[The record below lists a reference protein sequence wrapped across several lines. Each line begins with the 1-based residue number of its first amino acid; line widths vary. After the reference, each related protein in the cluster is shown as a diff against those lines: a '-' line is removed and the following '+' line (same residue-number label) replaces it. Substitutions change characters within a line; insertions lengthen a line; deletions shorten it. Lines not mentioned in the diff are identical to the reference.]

1 MKPLIVLLCVFTFV
15 VSIYV
20 VIKVLSYL
28 DRRRTRQE
36 AERKRPQVQALL
48 DEMIDLVRGWQ
59 GPLSDL
65 VFENSRRKD
74 VDDSRTTTTRSISLY
89 PDRHAPQDERRSYS
103 LSVRTKPAKK
113 GGENVAISLNVSRGE
128 ETLHLYYPDILAKDV
143 PPESWMTERLNALF
157 ALIGDA
163 SGWREIEK
171 KRGRLSARL
180 DERSK
185 NPSSN

>member
-1 MKPLIVLLCVFTFV
+1 MKPLIVLFLIFSVVAGAYVTF
-15 VSIYV
+15 
-20 VIKVLSYL
+20 KVLSYL

-36 AERKRPQVQALL
+36 AERRRPQVQALL

-74 VDDSRTTTTRSISLY
+74 VDDSRTTTTRSISLN
-89 PDRHAPQDERRSYS
+89 PDRSGPRDEHRSYS

-113 GGENVAISLNVSRGE
+113 GGENVAITLHVSRGE

-143 PPESWMTERLNALF
+143 PPESWMTERLDVLF
-157 ALIGDA
+157 GLVGDA
-163 SGWREIEK
+163 SGQRELEK
-171 KRGRLSARL
+171 KWGRLSARL
-180 DERSK
+180 DERAK